1 MRSANS
7 LRLLLTSARPYA
19 KMPPKKAQRAAT
31 AMGQKQKQTEEEEER
46 TKKHE
51 EEKPLADDKAYAEV
65 KEPSPRKRKTPPT
78 KAAKPYKEPRRVES
92 SKGNITTRRGTK
104 SSSRGKSAPTQH
116 QLVRFLLSPNSI
128 PLCYPKD
135 ELDAPES
142 KKYST
147 TSPSAFSPFEHLLT
161 ASLLSKPLSHTLGMR
176 STRTLLN
183 PPFSLNTPKV
193 IAEAGE
199 KRVWEALEAARTQHR
214 QKTASYVFQMG
225 QHLAE
230 DPELEGLKED
240 PISEVQKLKGIG
252 KTGAELFC
260 RRVQCLGDWEVFPFA
275 DQRSLEALKELGLNF
290 EDAEDLQELLEKE
303 VDWKQVDDMGLGKVS
318 AGSQEQQRV
327 AFVLILERGIGASLE
342 GNIQVV
348 RNEAAALSK

>member
-1 MRSANS
+1 VRSANS
-7 LRLLLTSARPYA
+7 LRLLLNSAQPYA
-19 KMPPKKAQRAAT
+19 KMPPKKAQRAA
-31 AMGQKQKQTEEEEER
+31 AAIGQKQKQTTEEEQN
-46 TKKHE
+46 KKHE
-51 EEKPLADDKAYAEV
+51 EEKPFANDKAYAEV

-78 KAAKPYKEPRRVES
+78 KAAKLYKEPRRA
-92 SKGNITTRRGTK
+92 TK

-116 QLVRFLLSPNSI
+116 QLVRFLLSPKSL

-147 TSPSAFSPFEHLLT
+147 TSPSDFSPFEHLIT

-225 QHLAE
+225 QYLAE

-240 PISEVQKLKGIG
+240 PINEVQKLKGIG

-260 RRVQCLGDWEVFPFA
+260 RSVQCLDNWEVFPFA

-318 AGSQEQQRV
+318 AGSQEQKRV

-348 RNEAAALSK
+348 RNEAAALPK